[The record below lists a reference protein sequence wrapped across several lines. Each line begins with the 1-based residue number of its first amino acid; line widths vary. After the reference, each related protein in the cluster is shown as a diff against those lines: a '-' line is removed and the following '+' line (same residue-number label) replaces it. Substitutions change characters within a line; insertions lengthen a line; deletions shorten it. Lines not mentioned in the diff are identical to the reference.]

1 MEGGCVLEFA
11 MESEFF
17 KGTLL
22 KKQSRTAISTDMPE
36 EKGVHLCMQM
46 FANNAIPNIL

>member
-11 MESEFF
+11 MESDFF

-22 KKQSRTAISTDMPE
+22 KKQSRTAISTDVPE

-46 FANNAIPNIL
+46 FAKNAIPNIL